1 MYLNSGHASIGT
13 QHRISERCHSFLL
26 KFKYHDSLMSV
37 CPPNVAFEYELSVC
51 QLKFIGW
58 IIIQNLF
65 KVGPCRRITFT
76 SCSHV
81 LFTLRLAW
89 EGVEEWSER
98 WLLCLCRTVKRK
110 PLVALTLDQ
119 GCGLQ
124 ATVFLSANQKMR
136 SLCFC
141 WMACFWSGRLVL
153 LC

>member
-13 QHRISERCHSFLL
+13 QHRISERRHSFLL

-65 KVGPCRRITFT
+65 KVGPCRRIPFT

-81 LFTLRLAW
+81 LFTLRLAG
-89 EGVEEWSER
+89 EGWKNDQNDDCCVCAEQLKENLLLH
-98 WLLCLCRTVKRK
+98 WL
-110 PLVALTLDQ
+110 
-119 GCGLQ
+119 
-124 ATVFLSANQKMR
+124 
-136 SLCFC
+136 
-141 WMACFWSGRLVL
+141 
-153 LC
+153 